1 MDSKSL
7 FIAGSV
13 PFILLGAIHII
24 YTLVDIRTPRKLAPF
39 KDEVRLAMLG
49 STLKLTKQT
58 NMWRAWLGFNL
69 SHGMGALF
77 FGLMYLII
85 AEADFG
91 LLLKIKPL
99 LYLAPFIALCYLV
112 LSIKYWFNVPV
123 IAATIGF
130 SCFVAGVLLR

>member
-7 FIAGSV
+7 FIAGSL
-13 PFILLGAIHII
+13 PFILLGALHIV

-49 STLKLTKQT
+49 CTLKMTKQT

-69 SHGMGALF
+69 SHGLGALF

-99 LYLAPFIALCYLV
+99 LYLAPIIALCYL
-112 LSIKYWFNVPV
+112 LLAIKYWFNIPV
-123 IAATIGF
+123 IGATIGL
-130 SCFVAGVLLR
+130 SCFIAGVLLR